1 MRGQPYRNFYH
12 CHIDN
17 KPFDEALR
25 IFGARSTGF
34 KATIGSPRSGRHF
47 MLRLETGRHAIV
59 RNYDDF
65 PYSLE
70 FSLEINDPGG
80 TRKPS
85 VHMRDLRLVLS
96 PLGLPLPDKS
106 NDGFLRWLPDA

>member
-1 MRGQPYRNFYH
+1 MRGQSQRDFYR

-25 IFGARSTGF
+25 IFGARSTRF
-34 KATIGSPRSGRHF
+34 KATVGSPRSGRHF
-47 MLRLETGRHAIV
+47 MLKLATGRYAIV

-85 VHMRDLRLVLS
+85 VHMQDLRLVLS

>member
-1 MRGQPYRNFYH
+1 MRGQPQRNFYH

-25 IFGARSTGF
+25 IFGARSTRF
-34 KATIGSPRSGRHF
+34 KATIGSPRAGRHF
-47 MLRLETGRHAIV
+47 MLKLATGRYAIV

>member
-1 MRGQPYRNFYH
+1 MRGQPARSFSH

-17 KPFDEALR
+17 KPFDEALQ
-25 IFGARSTGF
+25 IFGARSTKF
-34 KATIGSPRSGRHF
+34 KATIGSPRSGQHF
-47 MLRLETGRHAIV
+47 MLKLATDRYAIV

-85 VHMRDLRLVLS
+85 VHMTDLRLVLS
-96 PLGLPLPDKS
+96 ALELPLPDKS

>member
-1 MRGQPYRNFYH
+1 MRGQPSRNFYP

-17 KPFDEALR
+17 SPFDEALSVFR
-25 IFGARSTGF
+25 ARSTRF

-47 MLRLETGRHAIV
+47 MLKLGTGRRAIV
-59 RNYDDF
+59 LNYDDF

-70 FSLEINDPGG
+70 FSLEISNSGG

-85 VHMRDLRLVLS
+85 VHTRDLRLVLD

-106 NDGFLRWLPDA
+106 NDGVLRWLPDA